1 MAFSNANQPLRL
13 SLIGLFAVTLFLKPA
28 AAQVVIPYGNFDS
41 DFEKYLVAAV
51 TLAVLVFAMWRYF
64 KNR

>member
-1 MAFSNANQPLRL
+1 MAFSNANQPLRF
-13 SLIGLFAVTLFLKPA
+13 SLIGLFAVTFSTKPA
-28 AAQVVIPYGNFDS
+28 AAQVVLPYGNFDS